1 MKVPYT
7 NFKTRIG
14 DTDEVGGCTFIGGE
28 WKEVDTEELFASK
41 KVVLF
46 SLPGAFTPTCSQY
59 HLPSII
65 KEMGNFKKKG
75 IDEIFCLVVNDVY
88 VASVWSQQ
96 TGADEAGLKVV
107 CDPLGTL
114 VKKLGMSFN
123 APDVGFL
130 DRSIRFCLIL
140 NHEPFLNTIL
150 RNLFLGGSVS
160 YKHLTL
166 PTKS

>member
-1 MKVPYT
+1 MITK
-7 NFKTRIG
+7 IG
-14 DTDEVGGCTFIGGE
+14 DKFPKGTLSFYDSGTLKTIKTD
-28 WKEVDTEELFASK
+28 
-41 KVVLF
+41 VLF
-46 SLPGAFTPTCSQY
+46 KNKRIVLFGMPGAFTPTCSQH

-65 KEMGNFKKKG
+65 KEMGNYKKKG

-140 NHEPFLNTIL
+140 NNGTVENIFKEIQRGTCAITSGDHIL
-150 RNLFLGGSVS
+150 S
-160 YKHLTL
+160 KI
-166 PTKS
+166 

>member
-1 MKVPYT
+1 MITK
-7 NFKTRIG
+7 IG
-14 DTDEVGGCTFIGGE
+14 DKFPKGTLSFYDSGTLKTIKTD
-28 WKEVDTEELFASK
+28 
-41 KVVLF
+41 VLF
-46 SLPGAFTPTCSQY
+46 KNKRIVLFGMPGAFTPTCSKY

-65 KEMGNFKKKG
+65 KEIGNLKKKG

-140 NHEPFLNTIL
+140 NNGTVENIFKETQRGTCAITSGDHI
-150 RNLFLGGSVS
+150 SA
-160 YKHLTL
+160 KI
-166 PTKS
+166 

>member
-1 MKVPYT
+1 MITK
-7 NFKTRIG
+7 IG
-14 DTDEVGGCTFIGGE
+14 DKFPKGTLSFYDSGTLKTIKTDL
-28 WKEVDTEELFASK
+28 LFK
-41 KVVLF
+41 NKRIILF
-46 SLPGAFTPTCSQY
+46 GMPGAFTPTCSQH

-65 KEMGNFKKKG
+65 KEMGNYKKKG

-96 TGADEAGLKVV
+96 TGADKAGLKVV

-140 NHEPFLNTIL
+140 NNGTVENIFKETQRGSCAITSGDHIL
-150 RNLFLGGSVS
+150 S
-160 YKHLTL
+160 KI
-166 PTKS
+166 

>member
-1 MKVPYT
+1 MTTK
-7 NFKTRIG
+7 IG
-14 DTDEVGGCTFIGGE
+14 DKFPKGTLVFYDYRSLKTISTDL
-28 WKEVDTEELFASK
+28 LFK
-41 KVVLF
+41 NKRIVLF
-46 SLPGAFTPTCSQY
+46 GMPGAFTPTCSQY

-65 KEMGNFKKKG
+65 KEMRNYKKKG

-96 TGADEAGLKVV
+96 TGADKAGLKVV

-140 NHEPFLNTIL
+140 NNGTVENIFKETQRGSCAITSGDHIL
-150 RNLFLGGSVS
+150 S
-160 YKHLTL
+160 KI
-166 PTKS
+166 

>member
-1 MKVPYT
+1 MII
-7 NFKTRIG
+7 KTG
-14 DTDEVGGCTFIGGE
+14 DKFPEGTLAFYDSGSLKTIKTD
-28 WKEVDTEELFASK
+28 
-41 KVVLF
+41 VLF
-46 SLPGAFTPTCSQY
+46 KNKRIVLFGMPGAFTPTCSQY

-114 VKKLGMSFN
+114 VKKLGMSFS

-140 NHEPFLNTIL
+140 NNGTVENIFKETKRGTCAITSGDHIL
-150 RNLFLGGSVS
+150 S
-160 YKHLTL
+160 KI
-166 PTKS
+166 

>member
-1 MKVPYT
+1 MITK
-7 NFKTRIG
+7 IG
-14 DTDEVGGCTFIGGE
+14 DKFPKGTLSFYDSGTLKTIKTD
-28 WKEVDTEELFASK
+28 
-41 KVVLF
+41 VLF
-46 SLPGAFTPTCSQY
+46 KNKRIVLFGMPGAFTPTCSQY

-65 KEMGNFKKKG
+65 KEMGNYKKKG

-140 NHEPFLNTIL
+140 NNGTVENIFKETQRGTCAITSGDHI
-150 RNLFLGGSVS
+150 SA
-160 YKHLTL
+160 KI
-166 PTKS
+166 

>member
-1 MKVPYT
+1 MTTK
-7 NFKTRIG
+7 IG
-14 DTDEVGGCTFIGGE
+14 DKFPKGTLVFYDYRSLKTISTDL
-28 WKEVDTEELFASK
+28 LFK
-41 KVVLF
+41 NKRIVLF
-46 SLPGAFTPTCSQY
+46 GMPGAFTPTCSQY

-65 KEMGNFKKKG
+65 KEMRNYKKKG

-107 CDPLGTL
+107 CDPFGTL

-140 NHEPFLNTIL
+140 NNGTVENIFKETQRGSCAITSGDHIL
-150 RNLFLGGSVS
+150 S
-160 YKHLTL
+160 KI
-166 PTKS
+166 

>member
-1 MKVPYT
+1 MITK
-7 NFKTRIG
+7 IG
-14 DTDEVGGCTFIGGE
+14 DKFPKGTLSFYDSGTLKTIKTDL
-28 WKEVDTEELFASK
+28 LFK
-41 KVVLF
+41 NKRIVLF
-46 SLPGAFTPTCSQY
+46 GMPGAFTPTCSQH

-65 KEMGNFKKKG
+65 KEMENYKKKG

-96 TGADEAGLKVV
+96 TGANEAGLKVV

-140 NHEPFLNTIL
+140 NNGTVENIFKETKRGTCAITSGDQIL
-150 RNLFLGGSVS
+150 A
-160 YKHLTL
+160 KI
-166 PTKS
+166 

>member
-1 MKVPYT
+1 MII
-7 NFKTRIG
+7 KTG
-14 DTDEVGGCTFIGGE
+14 DKFPEGTLAFYDSGSLKTIKTD
-28 WKEVDTEELFASK
+28 
-41 KVVLF
+41 VLF
-46 SLPGAFTPTCSQY
+46 KNKRIVLFGMPGAFTPTCSQY

-75 IDEIFCLVVNDVY
+75 IDEILCLVVNDVY

-140 NHEPFLNTIL
+140 NNGTVENIFKETQRGTCAITSGDHI
-150 RNLFLGGSVS
+150 SA
-160 YKHLTL
+160 KI
-166 PTKS
+166 